1 MQNIFIID
9 DDEICQMLLRRIF
22 KKIDP
27 EIVVSPFLDPEHAL
41 SALKLLLSNNEALP
55 QIMFLDINMPI
66 MDGWQFLDEFEQL
79 INDANGNPIGSALP
93 DIYMFSTSLDET
105 DKKKALSQ
113 KLVKNFAIKP
123 ITLHNMQVLLNSEA
137 DK

>member
-27 EIVVSPFLDPEHAL
+27 EIVVSPFLDAEHAL